1 MSSVGPGRVPLSGA
15 DATPVPH
22 GYGALMGEEV
32 ATVADAATA
41 ISADA
46 SSEAA
51 SEASG
56 SNGRLRGRSLV
67 LVILG
72 ALVAVVGIVVA
83 ITFALQNAAHA
94 EAFARA
100 EAAHASAASAVDEH
114 QAALD
119 RWERTAADAV
129 ALRDAVG
136 DGVLPHG
143 ALLGGDAA
151 LAPVTA
157 AQTTLAD
164 ALERISSPVE
174 PPTRVLEVVGPE
186 LGTDELAGLA
196 DRLEAL
202 ATQVRAS
209 RLLLAGQT
217 ADIAAEATALER
229 QVRALAESLPAT
241 HEALLAAR
249 TLAPEDVRAAATA
262 AMQAISAVDVADA
275 PGLMAAYASAVG
287 SVISAHDT
295 EAARLAAEEAARQAA
310 QQPKRSGSSG
320 SGGGGTTS
328 NGVLTATN
336 AHRAADGKGA
346 LAWNSTLASRSC
358 SWASHL
364 AASDS
369 GLSHSSDSSGF
380 GWWGE
385 NVASG
390 YRTASAVVTGWMNS
404 TGHRENILNGNFTK
418 MGSCSATAASGTLY
432 WVQQFGS

>member
-1 MSSVGPGRVPLSGA
+1 MRVSSDEPGRVPLSGA

-22 GYGALMGEEV
+22 GYGALVGEEV
-32 ATVADAATA
+32 ATVADV
-41 ISADA
+41 A
-46 SSEAA
+46 SDDA
-51 SEASG
+51 SEASP
-56 SNGRLRGRSLV
+56 SNGRLCGRSLV

-72 ALVAVVGIVVA
+72 ALVAVSGIVVA
-83 ITFALQNAAHA
+83 ISFALQNAAHA

-114 QAALD
+114 EAALD
-119 RWERTAADAV
+119 RWEQTAADAA

-157 AQTTLAD
+157 ARATLAG
-164 ALERISSPVE
+164 ALERITSPVE

-217 ADIAAEATALER
+217 GDVAAEATALER
-229 QVRALAESLPAT
+229 QVRALAESLPVT
-241 HEALLAAR
+241 HDALLAAR

-262 AMQAISAVDVADA
+262 ALQAIAASDVDVADA
-275 PGLMAAYASAVG
+275 SGLMAAYATAAG
-287 SVISAHDT
+287 SVIAAHDA
-295 EAARLAAEEAARQAA
+295 EAARLAAEEAARQSA
-310 QQPKRSGSSG
+310 QQPKRGGSSG
-320 SGGGGTTS
+320 SGGGGAGTTS

-336 AHRAADGKGA
+336 AHRAAGGKGA
-346 LAWNSTLASRSC
+346 LSWNSTLASRSC
-358 SWASHL
+358 SWAAHL